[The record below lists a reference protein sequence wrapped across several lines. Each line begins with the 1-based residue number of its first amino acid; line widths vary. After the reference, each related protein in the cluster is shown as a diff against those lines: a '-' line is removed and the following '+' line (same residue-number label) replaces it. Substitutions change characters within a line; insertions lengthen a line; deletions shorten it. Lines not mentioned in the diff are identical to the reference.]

1 MMGSDRY
8 ACRRVFFLS
17 AIMLVLSCSA
27 QDIKHSLSVAE
38 TLMED
43 YPDSAMTVLESID
56 TAGIRSH
63 QCRARYELFY
73 AMALDKNN
81 VDDGRYVKESG
92 DAESWFSRWE
102 NNRMRMLSSFYYGDQ
117 LFDAGRLEE
126 ATVSFLKAEDL
137 ALDRKDWFYAG
148 MAARSQFSIFNKTYN
163 YVEGIRSSERAIH
176 YFSLA
181 GKPIHENYSRIQK
194 AMAHYNNGE
203 FEKADSLYNVAIKS
217 AIENQDNARLRTAL
231 KQSAD
236 LFLMKRTFSPDS
248 VISRLSKSEELG
260 SPLTA
265 KYRSELALAEALNGD
280 WSAAEQDIRQAYGD
294 AKTNAERVS
303 VQYRD
308 YQMQMERS
316 DSAAAFRLLLQVQ
329 PYSDS
334 VMHQTMQQSV
344 VSAQNAFLKLRNEE
358 LEQRRKSERI
368 IFFLF
373 CQVVGVLLLFGAF
386 LIRKRMK
393 EKEVLEN
400 KRNLEFDEYR
410 LACSELSQLGF
421 QSLDQI
427 SDAYYSAGN
436 NREHA
441 IFHAYKEVIE
451 RFRSDE
457 GYKTRFI
464 QIINRTHGN
473 VVTKLNE
480 EIPGI
485 SDDQLRLFAYLVYG
499 FSYTTISVIMHGKS
513 KQYLYDRRQ
522 HLIKLIREKNPADR
536 DLFLS
541 YLPNRPTRKKR
552 D

>member
-1 MMGSDRY
+1 
-8 ACRRVFFLS
+8 
-17 AIMLVLSCSA
+17 
-27 QDIKHSLSVAE
+27 
-38 TLMED
+38 
-43 YPDSAMTVLESID
+43 
-56 TAGIRSH
+56 
-63 QCRARYELFY
+63 
-73 AMALDKNN
+73 
-81 VDDGRYVKESG
+81 
-92 DAESWFSRWE
+92 
-102 NNRMRMLSSFYYGDQ
+102 
-117 LFDAGRLEE
+117 
-126 ATVSFLKAEDL
+126 
-137 ALDRKDWFYAG
+137 
-148 MAARSQFSIFNKTYN
+148 
-163 YVEGIRSSERAIH
+163 
-176 YFSLA
+176 
-181 GKPIHENYSRIQK
+181 
-194 AMAHYNNGE
+194 
-203 FEKADSLYNVAIKS
+203 
-217 AIENQDNARLRTAL
+217 
-231 KQSAD
+231 
-236 LFLMKRTFSPDS
+236 
-248 VISRLSKSEELG
+248 
-260 SPLTA
+260 
-265 KYRSELALAEALNGD
+265 
-280 WSAAEQDIRQAYGD
+280 
-294 AKTNAERVS
+294 
-303 VQYRD
+303 
-308 YQMQMERS
+308 
-316 DSAAAFRLLLQVQ
+316 
-329 PYSDS
+329 
-334 VMHQTMQQSV
+334 
-344 VSAQNAFLKLRNEE
+344 
-358 LEQRRKSERI
+358 
-368 IFFLF
+368 
-373 CQVVGVLLLFGAF
+373 
-386 LIRKRMK
+386 MK